1 MSNVSI
7 DNASHYD
14 TEGKYYDTVIVGGG
28 AAGCVLAARLSEDPG
43 RRVLLLESGGADTDP
58 AIAAPHGAF
67 AVQSGA
73 FNWSDLSVPQQSLGG
88 RQVMV
93 SSGHV
98 LGGGGSIN
106 FLAWFRGVPLDYDGW
121 VKRGMTGWGWD
132 DVLPLFR
139 RAEDSE
145 LGASAYHGTGGPV
158 PVTTAPDLSVLSL
171 AFITA
176 GVEQGLDLNRDFNGA
191 RRDGVGLLYSN
202 VRDGERVSAARGYLH
217 PVLDRA
223 GLTVLTGATAR
234 RVVTRNRAVTGVE
247 YADAGGRQGIA
258 RSASVVL
265 CAGTLRT
272 PQLLMLSGIGPAG
285 ELAAAGIEVVTDLP
299 GVGRNLHDHPIAAA
313 GWPVTRGE
321 TWADATSPEN
331 TGRYAVSRR
340 GPLASIGQA
349 AAFLRCGPGA
359 PAPDVQLTPMLMD
372 FTTMTLSGFS
382 CIVTLLTPASRGSVR
397 LRPGDPHAA
406 PLVDPAYL
414 TDETDAPLLIAG
426 LRRTLDLG
434 SAASMSAFIGAE
446 NLPKADWDDNQMLSF
461 VRDNL
466 ASMNHPVGTCRS
478 GTDDASVVDPE
489 LRVHGI
495 GGLHVADASIM
506 PDIVRGNTHAT
517 AVMIGERAADL
528 IR

>member
-1 MSNVSI
+1 VSI
-7 DNASHYD
+7 DSASDYD
-14 TEGKYYDTVIVGGG
+14 TDREYYDTVIVGGG
-28 AAGCVLAARLSEDPG
+28 AAGCVLAARLSEDPE
-43 RRVLLLESGGADTDP
+43 RRVLVLESGGADTDP

-73 FNWSDLSVPQQSLGG
+73 FNWADLTVPQEKLGG
-88 RQVMV
+88 RRVMV

-121 VKRGMTGWGWD
+121 AKRGMTGWGWD
-132 DVLPLFR
+132 DVLPAFR
-139 RAEDSE
+139 RAEDHE
-145 LGASAYHGTGGPV
+145 LGASAYHGTGGPM
-158 PVTTAPDLSVLSL
+158 PVTTAPDVSVLSL

-176 GVEQGLDLNRDFNGA
+176 GVEEGLDLNRDFNGA

-217 PVLDRA
+217 PVLHRT

-247 YADAGGRQGIA
+247 YTDAGDRPHIA

-265 CAGTLRT
+265 CAGALRT
-272 PQLLMLSGIGPAG
+272 PQLLMLSGVGPAG
-285 ELAAAGIEVVTDLP
+285 ELAARGIEVVTDLP
-299 GVGRNLHDHPIAAA
+299 GVGRNLHDHPIVTA

-331 TGRYAVSRR
+331 TGRYAGSRR

-359 PAPDVQLTPMLMD
+359 PAPDVQLTPLPMD
-372 FTTMTLSGFS
+372 FTTMSLSGFS
-382 CIVTLLTPASRGSVR
+382 CIVTLLTPGSRGSVR
-397 LRPGDPHAA
+397 LRPGDPYAA
-406 PLVDPAYL
+406 PVVDPAYL
-414 TDETDAPLLIAG
+414 TDEADAPRLIAG
-426 LRRTLDLG
+426 LRRALDLG
-434 SAASMSAFIGAE
+434 SAAAMRAFLGAE
-446 NLPKADWDDNQMLSF
+446 NQPKADWDDNQMLDF
-461 VRDNL
+461 VRDSL
-466 ASMNHPVGTCRS
+466 MSMNHPVGTCRS
-478 GTDDASVVDPE
+478 GTDDASVVDPG
-489 LRVHGI
+489 LGVYGV

-528 IR
+528 IG

>member
-1 MSNVSI
+1 MSI
-7 DNASHYD
+7 DNASDYD
-14 TEGKYYDTVIVGGG
+14 TDRKHYDTVIVGGG
-28 AAGCVLAARLSEDPG
+28 AAGCVLAARLSEDPE
-43 RRVLLLESGGADTDP
+43 RRVLVLESGGADTDP

-73 FNWSDLSVPQQSLGG
+73 FNWSDLSVPQEKLGG
-88 RQVMV
+88 RRVMV

-106 FLAWFRGVPLDYDGW
+106 YLAWYRGVPLDYDGW
-121 VKRGMTGWGWD
+121 VKRGMTGWGWA
-132 DVLPLFR
+132 DVLPAFR
-139 RAEDSE
+139 RAEDHE
-145 LGASAYHGTGGPV
+145 LGASEYHGTGGPM
-158 PVTTAPDLSVLSL
+158 PVTTAPDVSVLSL

-176 GVEQGLDLNRDFNGA
+176 GVEKGLELNRDFNGA
-191 RRDGVGLLYSN
+191 RRDGAGLLYSN

-217 PVLDRA
+217 PVLNRA

-234 RVVTRNRAVTGVE
+234 RVVIRDRAAAGVE
-247 YADAGGRQGIA
+247 YTDAAGRAHIA
-258 RSASVVL
+258 RSPSVVL

-272 PQLLMLSGIGPAG
+272 PQLLLLSGVGPAG
-285 ELAAAGIEVVTDLP
+285 ELAAGGIEVVTDLP
-299 GVGRNLHDHPIAAA
+299 GVGRNLHDHPIVAA

-321 TWADATSPEN
+321 TWADAASPEN
-331 TGRYAVSRR
+331 TRRYATSRR

-349 AAFLRCGPGA
+349 AAFLRCGPGV
-359 PAPDVQLTPMLMD
+359 PAPDVQLTSMLMD

-382 CIVTLLTPASRGSVR
+382 CIVTLLTPGSRGSVR

-414 TDETDAPLLIAG
+414 TDEADALRLIQG
-426 LRRTLDLG
+426 VRRALDLG
-434 SAASMSAFIGAE
+434 SAASMRAFIGAE
-446 NLPKADWDDNQMLSF
+446 NLPKADWDDNRMLSF
-461 VRDNL
+461 VRESL
-466 ASMNHPVGTCRS
+466 TSMNHPVGTCRS

-495 GGLHVADASIM
+495 RGLHVADASIM
-506 PDIVRGNTHAT
+506 PDTVRGNTHAT

-528 IR
+528 IG

>member
-1 MSNVSI
+1 VSI
-7 DNASHYD
+7 DDASHHDTERERYD
-14 TEGKYYDTVIVGGG
+14 TIIVGGG
-28 AAGCVLAARLSEDPG
+28 AAGCVLAARLSEDPE
-43 RRVLLLESGGADTDP
+43 RRVLVLESGGADTDP

-73 FNWSDLSVPQQSLGG
+73 FNWADLSVPQEKLGG
-88 RQVMV
+88 RRVMV
-93 SSGHV
+93 ASGHV
-98 LGGGGSIN
+98 LGGGGTIN

-121 VKRGMTGWGWD
+121 AKRGMTGWGWD

-145 LGASAYHGTGGPV
+145 LGASAYHGTGGPM
-158 PVTTAPDLSVLSL
+158 PVTTAPDVSVLSL

-176 GVEQGLDLNRDFNGA
+176 GVEEGLDLNRDFNGEC
-191 RRDGVGLLYSN
+191 RDGAGLMYSN
-202 VRDGERVSAARGYLH
+202 VRNGERVSAARGYLH

-234 RVVTRNRAVTGVE
+234 RVMTRDRAVTGVE
-247 YADAGGRQGIA
+247 YTDAKGRRNIA
-258 RSASVVL
+258 QSPSVVL
-265 CAGTLRT
+265 CAGALRT

-285 ELAAAGIEVVTDLP
+285 ELAAHGIELVTHLP
-299 GVGRNLHDHPIAAA
+299 GVGRNLHDHPIVAA
-313 GWPVTRGE
+313 GWPVIRGE

-331 TGRYAVSRR
+331 TERYATSRR

-349 AAFLRCGPGA
+349 AAFLRCGPGT
-359 PAPDVQLTPMLMD
+359 PAPDIQLTPMLMD

-382 CIVTLLTPASRGSVR
+382 CIVTLLTPGSRGSVR

-414 TDETDAPLLIAG
+414 TDEADAPRLIEG
-426 LRRTLDLG
+426 LRRALDLG
-434 SAASMSAFIGAE
+434 SAASMRAFIGAA
-446 NLPKADWDDNQMLSF
+446 NVPKADWDDNRMLSF
-461 VRDNL
+461 VRDTL
-466 ASMNHPVGTCRS
+466 MSMNHPVGTCRS

-489 LRVHGI
+489 LRVHGVR
-495 GGLHVADASIM
+495 GLHIADTSIM

-528 IR
+528 IG

>member
-1 MSNVSI
+1 VSI
-7 DNASHYD
+7 DSASHYD
-14 TEGKYYDTVIVGGG
+14 TEREYYDTIIVGGG
-28 AAGCVLAARLSEDPG
+28 ASGCVLAARLSEDPE

-58 AIAAPHGAF
+58 AIPAPHGAF
-67 AVQSGA
+67 ALQSEA
-73 FNWSDLSVPQQSLGG
+73 FNWSDLTVPQEKLGG
-88 RQVMV
+88 RRVMV

-98 LGGGGSIN
+98 LGGGGTIN

-121 VKRGMTGWGWD
+121 AKRGMTGWGWA

-139 RAEDSE
+139 RAEDNE
-145 LGASAYHGTGGPV
+145 LGASTYHGTGGPM
-158 PVTTAPDLSVLSL
+158 PVTTAPDLSALSL

-176 GVEQGLDLNRDFNGA
+176 GVEEGLDLNRDFNGA

-202 VRDGERVSAARGYLH
+202 VRNGERVSAARGYLH
-217 PVLDRA
+217 PVLHRT

-234 RVVTRNRAVTGVE
+234 RVVIQNRAVTGVE
-247 YADAGGRQGIA
+247 YTDAEGRRNIA
-258 RSASVVL
+258 QSPSVVL

-272 PQLLMLSGIGPAG
+272 PHLLMLSGIGPAD
-285 ELAAAGIEVVTDLP
+285 ELAARGIEVVTDLP
-299 GVGRNLHDHPIAAA
+299 GVGHNLHDHPIVTA

-331 TGRYAVSRR
+331 TERYATSRR

-349 AAFLRCGPGA
+349 AAFLRCGPDA

-372 FTTMTLSGFS
+372 FTTMTPSGFS
-382 CIVTLLTPASRGSVR
+382 CIVTLLTPGSRGSVR

-414 TDETDAPLLIAG
+414 TDEADAPRLIEG
-426 LRRTLDLG
+426 VRRALDLG
-434 SAASMSAFIGAE
+434 SAASMRAFIGAE
-446 NLPKADWDDNQMLSF
+446 NLPKADWDDNRMLSF
-461 VRDNL
+461 VRDSL
-466 ASMNHPVGTCRS
+466 MSMNHPVGTCRS

-489 LRVHGI
+489 LRVHEVR
-495 GGLHVADASIM
+495 GLHIADASIM

-528 IR
+528 IG

>member
-1 MSNVSI
+1 VSI
-7 DNASHYD
+7 DDASHYD
-14 TEGKYYDTVIVGGG
+14 TERKYYDIIIVGGG
-28 AAGCVLAARLSEDPG
+28 AAGCVLAARLSEDPK

-58 AIAAPHGAF
+58 AISAPHGAF

-73 FNWSDLSVPQQSLGG
+73 FNWSDLSVPQEKLGG
-88 RQVMV
+88 RRVMV

-121 VKRGMTGWGWD
+121 VKRGMTGWGWA

-139 RAEDSE
+139 GAEDHE
-145 LGASAYHGTGGPV
+145 LGASVYHGTGGPL

-176 GVEQGLDLNRDFNGA
+176 GVEEGLDLNRDFNGA

-202 VRDGERVSAARGYLH
+202 VRNGERVSAARGYLH
-217 PVLDRA
+217 PVLNRA

-234 RVVTRNRAVTGVE
+234 RVVIHNRAVTGVE
-247 YADAGGRQGIA
+247 YTDAGGRQSIA
-258 RSASVVL
+258 QSPSVVL

-272 PQLLMLSGIGPAG
+272 PHLLMLSGVGPAD
-285 ELAAAGIEVVTDLP
+285 ELAAGGIEVVTNLP
-299 GVGRNLHDHPIAAA
+299 GVGHNLHDHPIVAA

-331 TGRYAVSRR
+331 TERYATCRR

-349 AAFLRCGPGA
+349 AAFLRCGPDA

-382 CIVTLLTPASRGSVR
+382 CIVTLLTPGSRGTVR

-406 PLVDPAYL
+406 PLVDAAYL
-414 TDETDAPLLIAG
+414 TDEADASRLIEG
-426 LRRTLDLG
+426 VRRALDLG
-434 SAASMSAFIGAE
+434 SAASMRAFIGAE
-446 NLPKADWDDNQMLSF
+446 RLPKTDWDDNRMLSF
-461 VRDNL
+461 VQDSL
-466 ASMNHPVGTCRS
+466 TSMNHPVGTCRS

-489 LRVHGI
+489 LRVHGVR
-495 GGLHVADASIM
+495 GLYVADASIM

-517 AVMIGERAADL
+517 AVMIGERAAEL
-528 IR
+528 IG

>member
-1 MSNVSI
+1 MSI
-7 DNASHYD
+7 DSASRYDTDRRHYD
-14 TEGKYYDTVIVGGG
+14 TIIVGGG
-28 AAGCVLAARLSEDPG
+28 AAGCVLAARLSEDPE

-58 AIAAPHGAF
+58 AIAAPHGLF
-67 AVQSGA
+67 AVQSEA
-73 FNWSDLSVPQQSLGG
+73 FNWSDLSVPQEKLGG
-88 RQVMV
+88 RRVMV

-106 FLAWFRGVPLDYDGW
+106 YLAWFRGVPLDYDGW
-121 VKRGMTGWGWD
+121 AKRGMTGWGWD
-132 DVLPLFR
+132 EVLPAFR

-145 LGASAYHGTGGPV
+145 LGASAYHGTGGPM
-158 PVTTAPDLSVLSL
+158 PVTTAPDVSALSL

-176 GVEQGLDLNRDFNGA
+176 GVEKGLDLNRDFNGA
-191 RRDGVGLLYSN
+191 RRDGAGLLYSN
-202 VRDGERVSAARGYLH
+202 VRNGERVSAARGYLR
-217 PVLDRA
+217 PVLGRA

-234 RVVTRNRAVTGVE
+234 RAVTRDRAVTGVE
-247 YADAGGRQGIA
+247 YTDAEGRPHTA

-265 CAGTLRT
+265 CAGALRT

-285 ELAAAGIEVVTDLP
+285 DLAAAGIEVVTDLP
-299 GVGRNLHDHPIAAA
+299 GVGRNLQDHPIVTA

-321 TWADATSPEN
+321 TWADAASPQN
-331 TGRYAVSRR
+331 TERYATSRR

-372 FTTMTLSGFS
+372 FTTMNPSGFS
-382 CIVTLLTPASRGSVR
+382 CIVTLLTPGSRGSVR

-414 TDETDAPLLIAG
+414 TGETDAPRLIAG
-426 LRRTLDLG
+426 LRRALDLG
-434 SAASMSAFIGAE
+434 SAAPMTAFLGAA

-461 VRDNL
+461 ARDTL
-466 ASMNHPVGTCRS
+466 GSMNHPVGTCRS

-495 GGLHVADASIM
+495 RGLHVADASIM

>member
-1 MSNVSI
+1 MGI
-7 DNASHYD
+7 DDASHYD
-14 TEGKYYDTVIVGGG
+14 TDRKHYDTVIVGGG
-28 AAGCVLAARLSEDPG
+28 AAGCVLAARLSEDPE
-43 RRVLLLESGGADTDP
+43 RRVLVLESGGADTDP
-58 AIAAPHGAF
+58 SIAAPHGAF

-73 FNWSDLSVPQQSLGG
+73 FNWSDLSVGQEKLGG
-88 RQVMV
+88 RRVMV

-121 VKRGMTGWGWD
+121 VKRGMTGWGWA
-132 DVLPLFR
+132 DVLPAFR
-139 RAEDSE
+139 RAEDHE
-145 LGASAYHGTGGPV
+145 LGASACHGTGGPM
-158 PVTTAPDLSVLSL
+158 PVTTAPDYSVLSL

-176 GVEQGLDLNRDFNGA
+176 GVEEGLDLNRDFNGA
-191 RRDGVGLLYSN
+191 HRDGVGLLYSN

-217 PVLDRA
+217 PVLHRA
-223 GLTVLTGATAR
+223 GLTVMTGATAR

-247 YADAGGRQGIA
+247 YTDAAGRRHIA
-258 RSASVVL
+258 RSPSVVL

-285 ELAAAGIEVVTDLP
+285 ELAAGGIEVVTDLP
-299 GVGRNLHDHPIAAA
+299 GVGHNLHDHPIVAA
-313 GWPVTRGE
+313 GWPVTRGQ

-331 TGRYAVSRR
+331 TERYATSRR

-349 AAFLRCGPGA
+349 AAFLRCGSGA

-382 CIVTLLTPASRGSVR
+382 CIVTLLTPGSRGSVR

-414 TDETDAPLLIAG
+414 TDEADARRLIAG
-426 LRRTLDLG
+426 LRRALDLG
-434 SAASMSAFIGAE
+434 SAASMRAFIGAA
-446 NLPKADWDDNQMLSF
+446 NRPKADWDDDRMLSF
-461 VRDNL
+461 VRDSL
-466 ASMNHPVGTCRS
+466 TSMNHPVGTCRA
-478 GTDDASVVDPE
+478 GTDDDSVVDPE
-489 LRVHGI
+489 LRVHGVR
-495 GGLHVADASIM
+495 GLHVADASIM

-528 IR
+528 IG